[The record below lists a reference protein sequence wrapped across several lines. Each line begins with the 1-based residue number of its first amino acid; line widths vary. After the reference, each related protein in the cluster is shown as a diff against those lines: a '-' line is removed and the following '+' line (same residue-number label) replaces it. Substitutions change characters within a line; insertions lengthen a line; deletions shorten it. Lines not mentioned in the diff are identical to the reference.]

1 MKHGKGGRKKTESSW
16 RNALKWRPN
25 RLPKLRRGNDAQRRQ
40 GARRK
45 KQNGGQGRSNGPQ
58 RSRRVD
64 AWRRKRRGKGK
75 RKN

>member
-16 RNALKWRPN
+16 RNGGQIPGEK
-25 RLPKLRRGNDAQRRQ
+25 LPKLGRGNDMQRRQ
-40 GARRK
+40 GARKK
-45 KQNGGQGRSNGPQ
+45 KQNSGQGRSNRLE
-58 RSRRVD
+58 RSKRVD